1 MNKDIKQ
8 ELISAKNWI
17 LKNQKEDGE
26 ILWDDPVSYTHLT
39 LPTMS

>member
-26 ILWDDPVSYTHLT
+26 ILWNHKGKCDILDNS
-39 LPTMS
+39 